1 MAAALKSGWIKQAWQ
16 RASASAPELLC
27 KPRAKRRPQQGAVCC
42 APRQQPRER
51 RPSQRGWGPGPALIQ
66 ARKCH
71 RLSTAVKWKSFGKVE
86 EAKTKGWKNKH
97 LRSAGAL
104 WLMSVPR
111 KGPNAWETNQQL
123 WSTNIWL
130 AGTHCYSQIFLSHQ
144 AAQSSLSTAPAAA
157 WAVNLERPQT
167 TLGEING

>member
-1 MAAALKSGWIKQAWQ
+1 MAAALKSGWIKHTGLTKGVCISSRAALQAQ
-16 RASASAPELLC
+16 SKEETSARSCLLSC
-27 KPRAKRRPQQGAVCC
+27 L
-42 APRQQPRER
+42 
-51 RPSQRGWGPGPALIQ
+51 PSQRGWGPGPALIQ

-71 RLSTAVKWKSFGKVE
+71 RLSTVVKWKSFGKVE

-104 WLMSVPR
+104 WLMSVSR

-123 WSTNIWL
+123 WSANIWL
-130 AGTHCYSQIFLSHQ
+130 TGTHCYSQIFLSHQ